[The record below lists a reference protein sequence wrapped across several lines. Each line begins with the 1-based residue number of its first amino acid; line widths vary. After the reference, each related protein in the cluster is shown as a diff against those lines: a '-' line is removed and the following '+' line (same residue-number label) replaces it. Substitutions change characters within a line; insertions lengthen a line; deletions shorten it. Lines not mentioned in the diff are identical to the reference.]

1 MKNVFLL
8 ICFIASL
15 LLFSCGKKQEEVK
28 INKVSTPKDSV
39 VSGSSEIKDTTVN
52 KPESGGETIKTY
64 STSEAKDHI
73 NENAVVKGY
82 VADVVIRDRVSYL
95 NFDKKYPKNT
105 FSGVIFEDKFK
116 EVGDLGIYK
125 NQNVEIKG
133 KITIYKDKPQI
144 IITSKNQI
152 KLLK

>member
-8 ICFIASL
+8 TCLIASL

-28 INKVSTPKDSV
+28 INKVSAPKDSV
-39 VSGSSEIKDTTVN
+39 VTGFSETKDTTVN
-52 KPESGGETIKTY
+52 KPESSGETNKTY

-125 NQNVEIKG
+125 NQNIEIKG
-133 KITIYKDKPQI
+133 KITIYKEKPQI

>member
-8 ICFIASL
+8 VCLIISL
-15 LLFSCGKKQEEVK
+15 LIFSCGKKQEEVK

-39 VSGSSEIKDTTVN
+39 VTGSLEIKDTLDN
-52 KPESGGETIKTY
+52 KPESSGETIKTY

-82 VADVVIRDRVSYL
+82 VADVVIRERVSYL

-105 FSGVIFEDKFK
+105 FSGVVFEEKFK
-116 EVGDLGIYK
+116 EVGDLEIYK
-125 NQNVEIKG
+125 NKNIEIKG

-144 IITSKNQI
+144 IISSKNQI

>member
-8 ICFIASL
+8 VCLIISL
-15 LLFSCGKKQEEVK
+15 LIFSCGKKQEEVK
-28 INKVSTPKDSV
+28 INKVSAPKDSV
-39 VSGSSEIKDTTVN
+39 VTGTSEIKDTTVN
-52 KPESGGETIKTY
+52 KPESSGETNKIY

-82 VADVVIRDRVSYL
+82 VADVVIRERVSYL

-105 FSGVIFEDKFK
+105 FSGVIFEEKFK
-116 EVGDLGIYK
+116 EVGDLEIYK
-125 NQNVEIKG
+125 NKNIEIKG